1 MRWTSKSFILDL
13 KRYND
18 RSYIL
23 EAFTYENGRHKGL
36 IRGIHSKNLRGVV
49 EPGNEVVLHW
59 SGRLETHL
67 GNFSVE
73 PIRSWSSLVLENK
86 EKLMAMSSLCS
97 IISATMAE
105 KQQNISIYNSSIEL
119 IKKIVD
125 EKQSWIKNYI
135 FWELNLLS
143 EIGYGLDLS
152 ECAVTNNKEDLK
164 YISPASGRA
173 VTKVGAGNYKDKL
186 FELPEFFLDIERQS
200 QHKDIINAI
209 NITEY
214 FLKKRFYEPNN
225 LNFPQS
231 RNRLKEALNK
241 INYEN

>member
-1 MRWTSKSFILDL
+1 M
-13 KRYND
+13 
-18 RSYIL
+18 
-23 EAFTYENGRHKGL
+23 
-36 IRGIHSKNLRGVV
+36 
-49 EPGNEVVLHW
+49 
-59 SGRLETHL
+59 
-67 GNFSVE
+67 
-73 PIRSWSSLVLENK
+73 
-86 EKLMAMSSLCS
+86 
-97 IISATMAE
+97 
-105 KQQNISIYNSSIEL
+105 
-119 IKKIVD
+119 
-125 EKQSWIKNYI
+125 
-135 FWELNLLS
+135 NLLS

-152 ECAVTNNKEDLK
+152 ECAVTNNKDNLK
-164 YISPASGRA
+164 YISPSSGRA